1 MSRVVYIREK
11 APNQQHGGNKGVED
25 INTVLEKNMMKYPS
39 CILCRDVGTYLIMQ
53 DLLPEIGA
61 I

>member
-25 INTVLEKNMMKYPS
+25 INTVLGKNMMKYPS
-39 CILCRDVGTYLIMQ
+39 YILCQDVGTYLIMQ
-53 DLLPEIGA
+53 DFLPEIGA